1 MAPSTARVHTLEERE
16 ESRNSNEWD
25 ESGWESGWAADR
37 DNSNR
42 EREIQEEN
50 ERRERNA
57 RNAEAAWKW
66 HNDMKSKK
74 GGETKKGGKRRKC
87 GKTRKGGK
95 MKKRRTRK

>member
-1 MAPSTARVHTLEERE
+1 MAPSTAHVRTLEERDQSHNWN
-16 ESRNSNEWD
+16 ESDESN
-25 ESGWESGWAADR
+25 SGWESSWGAYR
-37 DNSNR
+37 DNAIR

-66 HNDMKSKK
+66 NNDRKS
-74 GGETKKGGKRRKC
+74 KKGGKRRKC